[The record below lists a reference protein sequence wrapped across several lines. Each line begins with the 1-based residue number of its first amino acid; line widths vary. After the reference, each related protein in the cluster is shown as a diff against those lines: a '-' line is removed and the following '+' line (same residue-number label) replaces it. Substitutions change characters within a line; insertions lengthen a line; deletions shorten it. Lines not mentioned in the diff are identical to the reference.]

1 MSLGNTNLF
10 RERRLTGIAS
20 QQRDNVLP
28 AFSIQALYCRIYHS
42 VVTTHSSIVKVVSY
56 VFMAKKLNIRLHK

>member
-1 MSLGNTNLF
+1 MF

-20 QQRDNVLP
+20 QQRDNILP

-42 VVTTHSSIVKVVSY
+42 VVTTHSAIVKMVSD
-56 VFMAKKLNIRLHK
+56 VFIDKN